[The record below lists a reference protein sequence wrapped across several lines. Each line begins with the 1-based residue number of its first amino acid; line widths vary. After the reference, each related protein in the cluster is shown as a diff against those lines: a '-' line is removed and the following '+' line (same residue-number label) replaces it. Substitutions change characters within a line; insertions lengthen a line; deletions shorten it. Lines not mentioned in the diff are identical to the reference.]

1 MKRLTIL
8 VLVLAAATM
17 LGAAH
22 AAQAPAGDTGAKNQA
37 ERIRKVLVAHAP
49 AGPAQGEKSLAADT
63 FERLY
68 GAEFAKVRAGHD
80 PAGCLAL
87 TARLLDA
94 AKAPETDAELVGVL
108 CEKAYDLVAKD
119 PRGFEIAIEAMHLVA
134 DKVGAQRVAAL
145 EKIVALRLK
154 QLDMAKGNARN
165 QATDLLL
172 DAFAAAAGAKCKAG
186 DFAGATALY
195 RKAIGYA
202 VTPAAKEAFN
212 TQIDGVA
219 THQKMQRKVD
229 ALRAKIGAMPGD
241 AASRAEL
248 VRLMVVEFDN
258 PAEAAK
264 CVAEGLDAPL
274 PKYVA
279 AAAKGLDAAPELAC
293 IELGDWYAGL
303 AEQASRAAKPAML
316 EHAVAYY
323 QRFLDLHA
331 SADAS
336 RARVTQALNKAQDA
350 LALDK
355 YNRNP
360 GAGGGTGWV
369 DVLRLVDLAKD
380 VKSHRAD
387 EPVSWTPQGGGVHGK
402 IAHLHSQVLFPLT
415 LEGPYE
421 LRVRLSRT
429 QRGGQVRI
437 FLPVGPNGV
446 TMCFYDTTAN
456 MNTVAGKTG
465 PGFRES
471 TTELGRQYTA
481 EITVVP
487 GAAEAQITVK
497 WEGKPSI
504 AWKGSA
510 SDLLPSSDC
519 CVGRS
524 AFGIGLDSA
533 EATFHSV
540 ELRMLAGGQAR
551 FSHTPPKPDPSKKR
565 PG

>member
-1 MKRLTIL
+1 MNR
-8 VLVLAAATM
+8 VAVVAAAC
-17 LGAAH
+17 
-22 AAQAPAGDTGAKNQA
+22 
-37 ERIRKVLVAHAP
+37 LVALLAV
-49 AGPAQGEKSLAADT
+49 AARAEDAADT

-68 GAEFAKVRAGHD
+68 GAEFAKVTAGHD
-80 PAGCLAL
+80 LAGSLAL
-87 TARLLDA
+87 AARLLDA
-94 AKAPETDAELVGVL
+94 AKTPQTDADLVGIL
-108 CEKAYDLVAKD
+108 CAKTYDLVAKD
-119 PRGFEIAIEAMHLVA
+119 PRGFETAIQAMHLVA

-145 EKIVALRLK
+145 EKIVALRQK
-154 QLDMAKGNARN
+154 QLDMTKGNARN

-172 DAFAAAAGAKCKAG
+172 DAFAAAASAKCEAG

-202 VTPAAKEAFN
+202 DTPAGKDAFKM
-212 TQIDGVA
+212 QIDDVA
-219 THQKMQRKVD
+219 TRQKMQQKAD
-229 ALRAKIGAMPGD
+229 ALRAKIGAAPGD

-258 PAEAAK
+258 PTEAAK
-264 CVAEGLDAPL
+264 CLAEGLDGPL

-279 AAAKGLDAAPELAC
+279 AAVKGIDAAPELAC
-293 IELGDWYAGL
+293 LELGDWYAGL
-303 AEQASRAAKPAML
+303 ADQASRAARPAML

-323 QRFLDLHA
+323 KRFLDLHG

-350 LALDK
+350 LDK
-355 YNRNP
+355 CGRKR

-380 VKSHRAD
+380 VTSHRAD
-387 EPVSWTPQGGGVHGK
+387 EPASWTHQAGGVHAKVPKG
-402 IAHLHSQVLFPLT
+402 HSQVLFPLA

-429 QRGGQVRI
+429 QRGGQVRM

-446 TMCFYDTTAN
+446 TMCFYDITAN
-456 MNTVAGKTG
+456 LVNVAGKVG

-471 TTELGRQYTA
+471 TTELGKEYTA
-481 EITVVP
+481 EIKVVP
-487 GAAEAQITVK
+487 SATETEITVK
-497 WEGKPSI
+497 WEGKPAI
-504 AWKGSA
+504 AWKGPA
-510 SDLLPSSDC
+510 ADLVPMSDC

-524 AFGIGLDSA
+524 YFGIGLDSA
-533 EATFHSV
+533 EATFHNV

-551 FSHTPPKPDPSKKR
+551 VSRTPPKMKR
-565 PG
+565 TG

>member
-8 VLVLAAATM
+8 VLVVAAATM

-22 AAQAPAGDTGAKNQA
+22 AAQAAA
-37 ERIRKVLVAHAP
+37 LVAQAP
-49 AGPAQGEKSLAADT
+49 ARAAEGEKSLAADT
-63 FERLY
+63 FDRLY
-68 GAEFAKVRAGHD
+68 GAEFAKVTASHD
-80 PAGCLAL
+80 PAACLAL
-87 TARLLDA
+87 AARLLDA
-94 AKAPETDAELVGVL
+94 AKTPETDAELAGVL

-119 PRGFEIAIEAMHLVA
+119 PRGFEIAIQAMRLVA

-165 QATDLLL
+165 PATDLLL

-219 THQKMQRKVD
+219 TRQKMQRKVD
-229 ALRAKIGAMPGD
+229 ALRAKIGAAPGD

-264 CVAEGLDAPL
+264 CLAEGLDAPL

-279 AAAKGLDAAPELAC
+279 AAAKDIDTAPELAC

-303 AEQASRAAKPAML
+303 AEQASRAARPAML

-336 RARVTQALNKAQDA
+336 RARVTQALKKAQDA

-355 YNRNP
+355 YGLNRGP
-360 GAGGGTGWV
+360 GGGTGWV
-369 DVLRLVDLAKD
+369 DILRLVDLAKD
-380 VKSHRAD
+380 VKSHRDD
-387 EPVSWTPQGGGVHGK
+387 EPVSWTPQGGGVHVKVPKG
-402 IAHLHSQVLFPLT
+402 HSQALFPLT

-429 QRGGQVRI
+429 LRGGQVRV

-456 MNTVAGKTG
+456 LVNVAGKVG
-465 PGFRES
+465 PGFRQS
-471 TTELGRQYTA
+471 TTELGKEYTA
-481 EITVVP
+481 EIKVVP
-487 GAAEAQITVK
+487 SATETEITVM
-497 WEGKPSI
+497 WEGKPAI
-504 AWKGSA
+504 AWKGPA
-510 SDLLPSSDC
+510 ADLMPMSDC
-519 CVGRS
+519 CVGRNG
-524 AFGIGLDSA
+524 FGIGLDSDA

-540 ELRMLAGGQAR
+540 ELRMLAGGQVR
-551 FSHTPPKPDPSKKR
+551 ISRTPPKPDPSKKR